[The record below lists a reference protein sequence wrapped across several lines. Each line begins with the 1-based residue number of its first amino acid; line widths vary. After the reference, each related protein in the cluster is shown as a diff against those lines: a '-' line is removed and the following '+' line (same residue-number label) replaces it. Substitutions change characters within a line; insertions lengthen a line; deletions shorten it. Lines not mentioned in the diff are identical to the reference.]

1 MSMFKFDNTYAQQ
14 LEGFFTAWNAATVPA
29 PALIK
34 FNHSLADSLGLADI
48 DEQTI
53 TGVFSGNKVTDEAE
67 PLAQAYAGH
76 QFGHYSAQLGDGRAL
91 LLGEIISPSGQ
102 RFDIQLK
109 GSGKTPYSRGGDGK
123 AALGPVLREYIMSE
137 AMHALAIPTTRA
149 LAAVLTGETIMRTEP
164 LPGAVLTRVAAS
176 HIRIGTFQYFAA
188 QGDNKKV
195 QKLAD
200 YTIDRHYPALV
211 ASATPYLD
219 LLNAVSDAQA
229 SLVAQ
234 WMLVGFIH
242 GVMNTDNVTVSGETI
257 DYGPCA
263 FMDEY
268 SPHTVFSSI
277 DTHGRYAYQNQPAI
291 AQWNLARFAETLL
304 PLINENSDEAVALAT
319 DILNQ
324 FPDYYHQYWLDGMR
338 KKLGLTDSEQ
348 DDMMLANDL
357 LASMENQHVD
367 YTSLFRQLIQVQLGE
382 TQHVSQLF
390 DDASGFLSWLPQ
402 WQARLDRDALDR
414 DQSVRLM
421 QQVNPVYIPRN
432 HKVEE
437 ALEQATREH
446 NYDLFERLLGV
457 LSDPY
462 SERAQDQ
469 DYAQPAPKE
478 FGPYKTFCGT

>member
-1 MSMFKFDNTYAQQ
+1 MFKFDNTYAQQ
-14 LEGFFTAWNAATVPA
+14 LDGFFTAWNAATVPA

-48 DEQTI
+48 DEQMI
-53 TGVFSGNKVTDEAE
+53 TSIFSGNKATDEAD
-67 PLAQAYAGH
+67 PLAQVYAGH

-91 LLGEIISPSGQ
+91 LLGEIVSPSGQ

-137 AMHALAIPTTRA
+137 AMHALGIPTTRA
-149 LAAVLTGETIMRTEP
+149 LAAVSTGETIMRTEP

-188 QGDNKKV
+188 QGDNDKV

-200 YTIDRHYPALV
+200 YTIDRHYPAL
-211 ASATPYLD
+211 AESTTPYLD
-219 LLNAVSDAQA
+219 LLKAVSDAQA
-229 SLVAQ
+229 TLVAQ

-277 DTHGRYAYQNQPAI
+277 DTYGRYAYQNQPAI

-304 PLINENSDEAVALAT
+304 PLINENSDKAVALAT

-338 KKLGLTDSEQ
+338 KKLGLTDSEE
-348 DDMMLANDL
+348 DDMALANEL

-367 YTSLFRQLIQVQLGE
+367 YTSLFRQLIKVQLGE
-382 TQHVSQLF
+382 NQHASRLF
-390 DDASGFLSWLPQ
+390 DDASGFLSWLPK
-402 WQARLDRDALDR
+402 WQARLNRDTSDR
-414 DQSVRLM
+414 DQSIRLM

-437 ALEQATREH
+437 ALEQATKERD
-446 NYDLFERLLGV
+446 YDLFERLLGV

-462 SERAQDQ
+462 SERTQDQ
-469 DYAQPAPKE
+469 NYAQPAPKE